1 MDSVPLEKIKLQLR
15 ESLTGFLDELD
26 HQCESK
32 EQLLQTLR
40 LAHQRQCAIVMP
52 GYLVTYQPNSEAG
65 MHPQEAEETKEQ
77 LSGFEQNQ
85 KICAKMD
92 DLSVAI
98 IAKAKETEVKA
109 QELILTQVQMSQ
121 MLDALKAQNSS
132 AVDQLQVAYDALT
145 EEIKGKTDQQEDHFQ
160 LKNDL
165 FKEILA

>member
-1 MDSVPLEKIKLQLR
+1 
-15 ESLTGFLDELD
+15 
-26 HQCESK
+26 
-32 EQLLQTLR
+32 
-40 LAHQRQCAIVMP
+40 
-52 GYLVTYQPNSEAG
+52 
-65 MHPQEAEETKEQ
+65 
-77 LSGFEQNQ
+77 
-85 KICAKMD
+85 MD

-121 MLDALKAQNSS
+121 MLEALKAQNSS